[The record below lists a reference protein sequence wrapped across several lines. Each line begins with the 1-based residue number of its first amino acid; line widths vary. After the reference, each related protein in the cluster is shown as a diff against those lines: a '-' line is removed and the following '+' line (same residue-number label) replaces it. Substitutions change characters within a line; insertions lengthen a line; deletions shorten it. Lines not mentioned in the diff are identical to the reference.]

1 MFSLQFQTHK
11 NLIDEI
17 EKESSKELKNIN
29 NIICISELL
38 RFRVSGTKFV
48 DDHGKYFLMPNIEH
62 IVEYTGVNKRQSYS
76 ILNVL
81 ANELK
86 LIKKVK
92 VQCRDY
98 GVRFKIYITKKY
110 INIVS
115 GIESIPK
122 KNVLEKKPSK
132 PCKLAQEPIKHI
144 DLPISGK
151 SDFPILDKSLYKL
164 GHAKIWGQ
172 CNISVGVCNYNV
184 AQSIKIIAMPWGSVD
199 SPNCAGFTPAELQLI
214 DFSKIDLSEY
224 TNSLQQQQFSQQDQ
238 DNLSKQ
244 AQESAQSFKQNYQTG
259 APVDNPS
266 PVSDQVV
273 SVSPTSGVG
282 GSTQNPFTVTLYS
295 ASNFP
300 KYYPYSVCGYPSTN
314 NNTNTI
320 SSISINWGDGTP
332 VQTISST
339 KIIQAQGYEYSNQVP
354 CEYSVPEFVV
364 THTYAAPSTQKTT
377 TIPITVQLNTKN
389 NGLQTTTASIQNIWE
404 NGSQLTG
411 IGQGGNSKLINDQKA
426 INVMPGSGSYNP
438 QDIPGIQKYN

>member
-1 MFSLQFQTHK
+1 M
-11 NLIDEI
+11 
-17 EKESSKELKNIN
+17 
-29 NIICISELL
+29 ICI
-38 RFRVSGTKFV
+38 
-48 DDHGKYFLMPNIEH
+48 NIEH